1 MVKKGIVLLFV
12 SLLVVSP
19 SFAQDWQKYAEL
31 VEEAKVLYHQK
42 EYLKSGQ
49 KYADAFVA
57 LDNKGLV
64 TDRYNAACSWA
75 LAGVTDSAFVQL
87 FKIALNGDYSDL
99 KHLTSD
105 SELESLHG
113 DTRWEELLTLVKAN
127 KEKEEANYDKPLI
140 ATLDSILEEDQK
152 YRLQFRAVIQTYGR
166 ESEEMKALLK
176 KTIEADSIN
185 QTKVRAILDS
195 RGWLGPDVIG
205 PNGSSALF
213 LVIQHA
219 DLKMQEQ
226 YLPMM
231 REAVKKGNAKASSLA
246 MLEDR
251 IALAQGKKQIYGSQ
265 IGRDPE
271 TDEYYVMPL
280 EDPDNVDKRRA
291 EVGLQPLAEYVAL
304 WNLTWDVEAY
314 KQLLPELEKKQ
325 KK

>member
-1 MVKKGIVLLFV
+1 MKKGIVLLFV
-12 SLLVVSP
+12 SYVLASP
-19 SFAQDWQKYAEL
+19 SLAQDWQKYAEL

-49 KYADAFVA
+49 KYAEAFVA

-75 LAGVTDSAFVQL
+75 LAGERDSAFVQL
-87 FKIALNGDYSDL
+87 FKIAQNADYSDL
-99 KHLTSD
+99 KHLISD
-105 SELESLHG
+105 SELDSLHS
-113 DTRWEELLTLVKAN
+113 DKRWEELLALVKAN
-127 KEKEEANYDKPLI
+127 KEKQEANYDKTLI
-140 ATLDSILEEDQK
+140 AILDTILEEDQK
-152 YRLQFRAVIQTYGR
+152 YRLQFRGVIQTYGR
-166 ESEEMKALLK
+166 ESEEMKVLTQ

-185 QTKVRAILDS
+185 QIKVSEILDS
-195 RGWLGPDVIG
+195 RGWLGPDIIG
-205 PNGSSALF
+205 PNGSDAFF

-231 REAVKKGNAKASSLA
+231 REAVKKGHARASSLA

-251 IALAQGKKQIYGSQ
+251 VALAQGKKQIYGSQ

-280 EDPDNVDKRRA
+280 EDPDNVDQRRA
-291 EVGLQPLAEYVAL
+291 EVGLQPLAKYVAL

-314 KQLLPELEKKQ
+314 KKVLPEMEKKQ